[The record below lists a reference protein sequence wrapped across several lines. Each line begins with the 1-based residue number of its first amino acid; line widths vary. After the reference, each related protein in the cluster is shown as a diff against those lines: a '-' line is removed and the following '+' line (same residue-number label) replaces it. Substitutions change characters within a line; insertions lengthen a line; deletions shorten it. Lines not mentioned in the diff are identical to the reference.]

1 MSNNESDGKKA
12 LLENATDLARDAQR
26 RLGRD
31 RGGRYEGPPS
41 YNSGPRRLG
50 QKMW

>member
-1 MSNNESDGKKA
+1 MSNEQDSKKA

-26 RLGRD
+26 RLYSR
-31 RGGRYEGPPS
+31 RERYEGPPS
-41 YNSGPRRLG
+41 YNQGPRRSG